1 MDAKAFAASLL
12 FAFGLAAP
20 ASFAADNTVGALSE
34 IQADTLV
41 LRARAEQADARRKL
55 GEDAGGSSVAMS
67 SAYGSTN
74 PGGIAPVV
82 RGVHG
87 ANKNLYATFLY
98 SNGSTVEG
106 RLGDQIPGGF
116 RVVALSAERVEI
128 QRGTERIQV
137 GFSSIPPIATVKL
150 ADDGAAAPAP
160 GQQP

>member
-12 FAFGLAAP
+12 VVLALAAP

-34 IQADTLV
+34 IQADTLL
-41 LRARAEQADARRKL
+41 LRARAEQADARKKL
-55 GEDAGGSSVAMS
+55 GEDAGGAPPMS
-67 SAYGSTN
+67 SAYGATN

-128 QRGTERIQV
+128 QRGRERIQV

-150 ADDGAAAPAP
+150 ADERASEPAPA
-160 GQQP
+160 QQP